1 MIPVIALVGRP
12 NVGKSTL
19 FNALTRSR
27 DAIVHNQPGL
37 TRDRLYGQVR
47 RDGRVRALVVDTG
60 GLGDDSEYGALV
72 DAQVEA
78 VIAEADEILFLV
90 DHDEGLNTRDEE
102 IARKLRRSGKPVH
115 VVVNKAEGIA
125 GDLATSEFRR
135 LGFER
140 PWAISALRGDRVES
154 MLEELLAPY
163 GDDDTSQPADDRIR
177 VAIVGRPNVGKS
189 TLVNALVGEQRVIV
203 RDQPGTTRDSVSIPL
218 DRDGRAFELVDTAGV
233 RRRQRVTETVEHFSV
248 VRTIRAIERAHV
260 CVLMLDARAEPGEQD
275 AAIAGLIEGRGRSI
289 VVVVNKWDNL
299 DAYTRKQFLA
309 RFERR
314 FPFLPPHER
323 LLISALHGTGV
334 GDVLPAVARAF
345 ESATI
350 RFATSDLNRRLEAA
364 VEAQAPPMHAG
375 HAIKLKFAH
384 QDGTNPPSVTIHGNR
399 VEHIP
404 ASYARYIANYLQ
416 TSYGLVGTRIR
427 VRFASGDNP
436 YRRKPSRT
444 RTTRGR

>member
-140 PWAISALRGDRVES
+140 PWAISA
-154 MLEELLAPY
+154 
-163 GDDDTSQPADDRIR
+163 
-177 VAIVGRPNVGKS
+177 
-189 TLVNALVGEQRVIV
+189 
-203 RDQPGTTRDSVSIPL
+203 
-218 DRDGRAFELVDTAGV
+218 
-233 RRRQRVTETVEHFSV
+233 
-248 VRTIRAIERAHV
+248 
-260 CVLMLDARAEPGEQD
+260 
-275 AAIAGLIEGRGRSI
+275 
-289 VVVVNKWDNL
+289 W
-299 DAYTRKQFLA
+299 
-309 RFERR
+309 
-314 FPFLPPHER
+314 
-323 LLISALHGTGV
+323 
-334 GDVLPAVARAF
+334 
-345 ESATI
+345 
-350 RFATSDLNRRLEAA
+350 
-364 VEAQAPPMHAG
+364 
-375 HAIKLKFAH
+375 
-384 QDGTNPPSVTIHGNR
+384 
-399 VEHIP
+399 
-404 ASYARYIANYLQ
+404 
-416 TSYGLVGTRIR
+416 
-427 VRFASGDNP
+427 
-436 YRRKPSRT
+436 
-444 RTTRGR
+444 